1 MEAMVLPL
9 DYVEV
14 PSFAQYGP
22 WHLRDLPS
30 AHDHVVELGEPL
42 NSKADLSAF
51 KHRLPQ
57 HTAAMKHYLPTP
69 KSTAEAAAAAKQT
82 TSTSPLPSIA
92 SPGVSQAGGSGAL
105 LAAELPRPGRSA
117 AAPSASQTNQP
128 CEETALL
135 STWTPSL
142 TERPRKRRR
151 PDSDVDGPNT
161 AAFGCKKRRLLRHLI
176 TSRLSQPFSLPAT
189 HILNREAV
197 ANGDRRFLKLA
208 AIMAARK
215 LTSAVHPSGQRHHG
229 NQWSLRRAAMVNRFR
244 LRARHEASERS
255 DADAE
260 RFTANAALLQLSHGV
275 YHAGSRFPV
284 TPGGLQVVHTAPSS
298 RVPPHFKPPTHYPL
312 HPISKAGARPATP
325 TSPSGPRPVDPVA
338 SSLRLPPSPKL
349 RPLQSPEL
357 RSSRLAADLDDDD
370 LDDDVMSFPSSDL
383 DGKYEASDDHDD
395 VYSDFGAIFGGGSD
409 GEGSDEDGD
418 HYEEYMDDLDGI
430 PWSVRGS

>member
-1 MEAMVLPL
+1 MEAVVLPL

-22 WHLRDLPS
+22 WHLRDLQS
-30 AHDHVVELGEPL
+30 ARDHVVELGDPL
-42 NSKADLSAF
+42 TSKADLSAL
-51 KHRLPQ
+51 KHRLPP

-69 KSTAEAAAAAKQT
+69 KSTAEAAAAAKHT
-82 TSTSPLPSIA
+82 TSTGALPSV
-92 SPGVSQAGGSGAL
+92 SGPGASQAGEPRAF

-117 AAPSASQTNQP
+117 AVPSASQTNQP

-135 STWTPSL
+135 GTWTPTL

-161 AAFGCKKRRLLRHLI
+161 AGLGCKKRRLLRHLI

-189 HILNREAV
+189 HILNREVV

-215 LTSAVHPSGQRHHG
+215 LTSAVQPPGQRHHAH
-229 NQWSLRRAAMVNRFR
+229 QWSLRRAAMANRHR
-244 LRARHEASERS
+244 LRTQHEASERG
-255 DADAE
+255 DADTA
-260 RFTANAALLQLSHGV
+260 RITANPALLQLSHGV

-284 TPGGLQVVHTAPSS
+284 TPGGLQLGHPAPSS
-298 RVPPHFKPPTHYPL
+298 RVPALAKPSTHYPL
-312 HPISKAGARPATP
+312 HPIAKAGARPSTP
-325 TSPSGPRPVDPVA
+325 TSPSGPRPVDPA
-338 SSLRLPPSPKL
+338 SSSLRLPPSPKL
-349 RPLQSPEL
+349 RPLRSPEL

-383 DGKYEASDDHDD
+383 DGKYEESDDHDD

-409 GEGSDEDGD
+409 GEGSDEDSD

-430 PWSVRGS
+430 PWSVR